1 MSEPEHTQNRKAAPI
16 YFGTQGAAEYLNR
29 SAGAVRNL
37 VLRRAIP
44 FRKPGGRL
52 VFIKSE
58 LDGWIETAPGLR
70 LADIQELTS

>member
-1 MSEPEHTQNRKAAPI
+1 MPNPTENKQ
-16 YFGTQGAAEYLNR
+16 YFDTKDAGVYLGRSDGAI
-29 SAGAVRNL
+29 RNL

-58 LDGWIETAPGLR
+58 LDSWIRSAPGVR
-70 LADIQELTS
+70 LEEIEGLKP

>member
-1 MSEPEHTQNRKAAPI
+1 MPNPETTRIETI
-16 YFGTQGAAEYLNR
+16 YFDTQGAGEYLGR
-29 SAGAVRNL
+29 SPGAIRNL

-58 LDGWIETAPGLR
+58 IDAWIDAAPGLR
-70 LADIQELTS
+70 LDEIEGAS

>member
-1 MSEPEHTQNRKAAPI
+1 MPHPTPAKTEEKYFTTKAA
-16 YFGTQGAAEYLNR
+16 GAYLGR
-29 SAGAVRNL
+29 SDGAVRNL

-58 LDGWIETAPGLR
+58 LDGWIDLAPGVR
-70 LADIQELTS
+70 LDEIEGLNRER